1 MRIYCLSS
9 LMHASSLLEQ
19 RKRWVFNAL
28 GCVIWWVDHNTNLST
43 QRSISKTVKVNSYSM
58 QVFERVFNIF
68 SNDIQ
73 VDRICTCGSLV
84 IVKV

>member
-19 RKRWVFNAL
+19 RKRWVFSAL

-84 IVKV
+84 IDN

>member
-84 IVKV
+84 IDN

>member
-28 GCVIWWVDHNTNLST
+28 DCVIWWVDHNTNLST

-84 IVKV
+84 IDN

>member
-9 LMHASSLLEQ
+9 LMHASSLLGQ

-84 IVKV
+84 IDN

>member
-1 MRIYCLSS
+1 
-9 LMHASSLLEQ
+9 
-19 RKRWVFNAL
+19 
-28 GCVIWWVDHNTNLST
+28 
-43 QRSISKTVKVNSYSM
+43 M

-84 IVKV
+84 IDN